1 MRPVSDRV
9 TQVLSIPELMELL
22 RDELDWPIDGAD
34 LRDDQDYTFE
44 YDPDELG
51 IKSKAQVKIKQL
63 QPLDQNLPWG
73 IFFLEFQTKRLPVMA
88 LRDILRSL
96 VQRKRA
102 TAQSSTRRAWRMEDL
117 LFICFHAREDGPAV
131 TFVHFKQPPIKGRAA
146 QLTSFGWSREPHNHT
161 VRKFNLPPLGWPD
174 KPGDADA
181 WRSQWSQA
189 FDKNQLTEA
198 FFIEYRDL
206 FEHLQEDLCQ
216 QTRDLKWAHDFA
228 LQFLNRLM
236 FIYFIQRKRWLGND
250 PDFIHSYWKA
260 YNQSKTKTEF
270 VADWLNVLFFEAF
283 NNEKALLPT
292 SKRSY
297 IPEPFRQILLQAPYL
312 NGGLF
317 AKNDIDRKHA
327 DKARITDDRFEPIFD
342 FFEKYNFTIT
352 EDTPL
357 DQEVAV
363 NPEMIGKVYE
373 RLVNVRETSN
383 ERGDAGIFYTPRV
396 EIDLMCRLALVDHLA
411 NVLDAQTKPKVKN
424 ALYEWVFAVEPNEKM
439 EADKKVSQ
447 LNLWQPLSDHLRGIA
462 VLDPACGSG
471 SFLVG
476 MLQILDDLHA
486 RMNAQLG
493 NTESSYERKK
503 RIIGQNLYGVD
514 VMDWA
519 CHVAELRLWLA
530 LIIDPQI
537 TLEDLP
543 KNVALLPNFSFRVRP
558 GNSLVQELG
567 GIDFHV
573 IRHMG
578 GVTQKTKDKI
588 DQLTKQ
594 KLKYYNNDP
603 TCAYKCPKEINQA
616 EVDLFREILYEM
628 QKSAQLSLQKIKAS
642 LKQSSMDLFGHRTS
656 IIDPSNRKR
665 LEAEA
670 RAIESQLEN
679 INRAINTHIDI
690 DKLPLIWEIAFAEIF
705 ETAKK
710 GFDIVIGNPP
720 YVRQE
725 KIADPLVPF
734 EKTTAESRKAYKEK
748 LIQSVYALYPHFFG
762 ETSKMHKPKHKLDA
776 KSDLYIYFYFHGL
789 NLLNSQGSFCFIT
802 SNSWLDV
809 GYGKDLQEFLLKHC
823 RIKMIIDNQAKRSF
837 KEADVNT
844 VICLFSPPDKYGEQ
858 GAKHTARFVM
868 FKVPFEQVLSP
879 VIFQEIES
887 TRERFFKP
895 EYRVCPVK
903 QKSLLEEGYGIV
915 EDETEETDKVLST
928 YSGNKWGG
936 KYLRAPDIYWTIL
949 EKGKGKLVRLGD
961 IAEVR
966 RGVTTGANEFFYLDK
981 DRIEEWGIEP
991 EYLKPVIKSPR
1002 ECKRILIDPKDL
1014 KYKIFMCHQDKR
1026 ELQGTAALEY
1036 IKWGENQGFH
1046 ERPSCR
1052 GRRLWYEIVLR
1063 LWPNIVWI
1071 KSINDRHLQARVPF
1085 DVFVDQRLYE
1095 LTYDNPICMNIV
1107 LNCSITIMIKELY
1120 GRVNLGEGALD
1131 TAVYEANNM
1140 LVIDPSLLP
1149 KNDASKVES
1158 NLSKR
1163 IILSVYDEI
1172 RQNDHLAIDDLVFDL
1187 LKLTPGERDAVYEA
1201 VIHLVETRLKK
1212 AGSV

>member
-603 TCAYKCPKEINQA
+603 TCAYKCPKE
-616 EVDLFREILYEM
+616 
-628 QKSAQLSLQKIKAS
+628 
-642 LKQSSMDLFGHRTS
+642 
-656 IIDPSNRKR
+656 
-665 LEAEA
+665 
-670 RAIESQLEN
+670 
-679 INRAINTHIDI
+679 
-690 DKLPLIWEIAFAEIF
+690 
-705 ETAKK
+705 
-710 GFDIVIGNPP
+710 
-720 YVRQE
+720 
-725 KIADPLVPF
+725 
-734 EKTTAESRKAYKEK
+734 
-748 LIQSVYALYPHFFG
+748 
-762 ETSKMHKPKHKLDA
+762 
-776 KSDLYIYFYFHGL
+776 
-789 NLLNSQGSFCFIT
+789 
-802 SNSWLDV
+802 
-809 GYGKDLQEFLLKHC
+809 
-823 RIKMIIDNQAKRSF
+823 
-837 KEADVNT
+837 
-844 VICLFSPPDKYGEQ
+844 
-858 GAKHTARFVM
+858 
-868 FKVPFEQVLSP
+868 
-879 VIFQEIES
+879 
-887 TRERFFKP
+887 
-895 EYRVCPVK
+895 
-903 QKSLLEEGYGIV
+903 
-915 EDETEETDKVLST
+915 
-928 YSGNKWGG
+928 
-936 KYLRAPDIYWTIL
+936 
-949 EKGKGKLVRLGD
+949 
-961 IAEVR
+961 
-966 RGVTTGANEFFYLDK
+966 
-981 DRIEEWGIEP
+981 
-991 EYLKPVIKSPR
+991 
-1002 ECKRILIDPKDL
+1002 
-1014 KYKIFMCHQDKR
+1014 
-1026 ELQGTAALEY
+1026 
-1036 IKWGENQGFH
+1036 
-1046 ERPSCR
+1046 
-1052 GRRLWYEIVLR
+1052 
-1063 LWPNIVWI
+1063 
-1071 KSINDRHLQARVPF
+1071 
-1085 DVFVDQRLYE
+1085 
-1095 LTYDNPICMNIV
+1095 
-1107 LNCSITIMIKELY
+1107 
-1120 GRVNLGEGALD
+1120 
-1131 TAVYEANNM
+1131 
-1140 LVIDPSLLP
+1140 
-1149 KNDASKVES
+1149 
-1158 NLSKR
+1158 
-1163 IILSVYDEI
+1163 
-1172 RQNDHLAIDDLVFDL
+1172 
-1187 LKLTPGERDAVYEA
+1187 
-1201 VIHLVETRLKK
+1201 
-1212 AGSV
+1212 

>member
-1 MRPVSDRV
+1 MRPVSE
-9 TQVLSIPELMELL
+9 QVSQALSIPELMELL
-22 RDELDWPIDGAD
+22 RDELNWPIDGAD

-73 IFFLEFQTKRLPVMA
+73 IFFLEFQSKPLPVMA

-102 TAQSSTRRAWRMEDL
+102 TAQSSTRPAWRMEDL
-117 LFICFHAREDGPAV
+117 LFICFHTREDGPAV
-131 TFVHFKQPPIKGRAA
+131 TCVHFKQPPIEGRAA
-146 QLTSFGWSREPHNHT
+146 QLTSFGWSRESHNRT
-161 VRKFNLPPLGWPD
+161 VRKFNLPPLRWPVN
-174 KPGDADA
+174 PGDAEA

-189 FDKNQLTEA
+189 FDKNQLTET
-198 FFIEYRDL
+198 FFIEYKEL
-206 FEHLQEDLCQ
+206 FEKLQDDLQ
-216 QTRDLKWAHDFA
+216 KQTHDLKWAHDFS

-250 PDFIHSYWKA
+250 PDFIKSFWMA
-260 YNQSKTKTEF
+260 YQKTKTKTEF
-270 VADWLNVLFFEAF
+270 VSDWLNVLFFEAF
-283 NNEKALLPT
+283 NNEKEALQT
-292 SKRSY
+292 SQRSY
-297 IPEPFRQILLQAPYL
+297 IPEPFRRILLQAPFL

-317 AKNDIDRKHA
+317 AKNDIDRKHE
-327 DKARITDDRFEPIFD
+327 DKARISNDRFERIFD

-411 NVLDAQTKPKVKN
+411 NRLDAQTKPDVKN
-424 ALYEWVFAVEPNEKM
+424 ALYEWIFAIAPGEK
-439 EADKKVSQ
+439 ESANKQ
-447 LNLWQPLSDHLRGIA
+447 LRQLGILKSSLEHLRDIA

-476 MLQILDDLHA
+476 MLQILDDLNA
-486 RMNAQLG
+486 RLG
-493 NTESSYERKK
+493 KPETSYERKK

-530 LIIDPQI
+530 LIIDPQV
-537 TLEDLP
+537 TRDSLP
-543 KNVALLPNFSFRVRP
+543 QNVPLLPNFSFRIRP

-567 GIDFHV
+567 GIDFHE
-573 IRHMG
+573 IRHMER
-578 GVTQKTKDKI
+578 VTQKTKDKI

-628 QKSAQLSLQKIKAS
+628 QKSAQLSLQKIKTS
-642 LKQSSMDLFGHRTS
+642 LKQSSMDLFGHRSS
-656 IIDPSNRKR
+656 IIDPLNQKR

-679 INRAINTHIDI
+679 INRAINTHIEI
-690 DKLPLIWEIAFAEIF
+690 DKMPLIWEIAFAEIF
-705 ETAKK
+705 ETEKK

-725 KIADPLVPF
+725 KIADPLISF
-734 EKTTAESRKAYKEK
+734 EKTIPESRKAYKEK
-748 LIQSVYALYPHFFG
+748 LIQSVYALYPQFFNIDLK
-762 ETSKMHKPKHKLDA
+762 TRKPKHKLDA

-789 NLLNSQGSFCFIT
+789 YLLNTLGSFCFIT

-809 GYGKDLQEFLLKHC
+809 GYGKDLQEFLLKHV
-823 RIKMIIDNQAKRSF
+823 RMQMIIDNQAKRSF

-844 VICLFSPPDKYGEQ
+844 VICLFSSPDQYGEQ

-868 FKVPFEQVLSP
+868 FKVPFERILNPRV
-879 VIFQEIES
+879 FQEIEAA
-887 TRERFFKP
+887 TERFFRE
-895 EYRVCPVK
+895 EYRVCPVA
-903 QKSLLEEGYGIV
+903 QKALLEEGYGIG
-915 EDETEETDKVLST
+915 EDETDETEKVLST

-966 RGVTTGANEFFYLDK
+966 FGIKTGANEFFYLDEA
-981 DRIEEWGIEP
+981 RIEEWGIEP
-991 EYLKPVIKSPR
+991 EFLKPVIKSPR
-1002 ECKRILIDPKDL
+1002 ECKRILIDPDDL
-1014 KYKIFMCHQDKR
+1014 KYQIFMCHQEKR
-1026 ELQGTAALEY
+1026 ELRGTAALEY
-1036 IKWGENQGFH
+1036 IKWGESQGFH

-1052 GRRLWYEIVLR
+1052 GRRRWWEIK
-1063 LWPNIVWI
+1063 PDTAN
-1071 KSINDRHLQARVPF
+1071 SIFVKEANETSA
-1085 DVFVDQRLYE
+1085 VFFNPTLLPVDCRLYFAN
-1095 LTYDNPICMNIV
+1095 LNPIQYLYMNSPVSALLLEIY
-1107 LNCSITIMIKELY
+1107 NRA
-1120 GRVNLGEGALD
+1120 GLGEGAR
-1131 TAVYEANNM
+1131 
-1140 LVIDPSLLP
+1140 SLMVSDYNKIPVLNT
-1149 KNDASKVES
+1149 KNSK
-1158 NLSKR
+1158 N
-1163 IILSVYDEI
+1163 EI
-1172 RQNDHLAIDDLVFDL
+1172 YLIKNITI
-1187 LKLTPGERDAVYEA
+1187 LTPRNCLKIYNESWFSVDNFIFDILNLTAGEREGVYEA

-1212 AGSV
+1212 AESV